1 MPSIKIKKLQIE
13 ILKKH
18 AGPFIFCFL
27 IVMFLLL
34 MQFLILH
41 IDNLV
46 GKGIPTLII
55 FELIIVNLAY
65 MVVLAVPMSVLVSC
79 IMAFGKFSELNE
91 LTAIKAAGISVLT
104 IIKPVLF
111 IGALLTVFLIWFSNE
126 VLPEANFKARSLFI
140 DIRMQSPGFDLR
152 PNVFYDG
159 IDGYNFLV
167 REIDTTTDSLYNVT
181 LFDEGRNQQTGA
193 VIKANRGFLE
203 SVEGTHV
210 LSLYLYDGQ
219 INRDIASNTDDKK
232 RYETT
237 YFSTYRIN
245 FDLSDLNF
253 NRSDPD
259 RRRRDDRTMSSQAM
273 LAVVDTLRKE
283 AADDQRRLTR
293 NIATN
298 ALITAFSSDTTT
310 VKAELT
316 QRDRSQI
323 RNFEILEQT
332 RNQVNSLD
340 TLQSIIPLVSGFHAL
355 NHFPDRDQQIHL
367 KSAATTQFRENISQ
381 LNNLN
386 NNLRFRT
393 ERIAQYLVEVHKKI
407 SIPVACII
415 FVLVGAPL
423 GLLTRKGNLGFNA
436 ILSSIIFTYYW
447 VGIIQGE
454 KFADRLFISP
464 FTGMWFTNFTL
475 LILGIYLMLKVM
487 YEFKLSD
494 LWRAKSE

>member
-1 MPSIKIKKLQIE
+1 MNSARIKKLQLD

-18 AGPFIFCFL
+18 AGPFLFCFL

-46 GKGIPTLII
+46 GKGIPTLVIL
-55 FELIIVNLAY
+55 ELILVNLAY

-79 IMAFGKFSELNE
+79 MMAFGKFSELNE
-91 LTAIKAAGISVLT
+91 LTAVKAAGINVLT
-104 IIKPVLF
+104 IIKPVLMVA
-111 IGALLTVFLIWFSNE
+111 GLLTVFLIWFSNY

-152 PNVFYDG
+152 PNIFYDG
-159 IDGYNFLV
+159 IEGYNFLV
-167 REIDTTTDSLYNVT
+167 REIDNQTDSLYMVT
-181 LFDEGRNQQTGA
+181 LFDEGRNGEPGA
-193 VIKANRGFLE
+193 VIKAERGFLQ

-210 LSLYLYDGQ
+210 LSLFLFDGQ
-219 INRDIASNTDDKK
+219 INREIAGTADDKK
-232 RYETT
+232 RFEVTH
-237 YFSTYRIN
+237 FENYRIN
-245 FDLSDLNF
+245 FDLSELSF
-253 NRSDPD
+253 NRSDPE

-273 LAVVDTLRKE
+273 LAVVDTLRRE
-283 AADDQRRLTR
+283 AGEDRIRLTQ
-293 NIATN
+293 NIASN
-298 ALITAFSSDTTT
+298 ALSREFSPDTLTISPI
-310 VKAELT
+310 T
-316 QRDRSQI
+316 QRDRSELRAYQLRQI
-323 RNFEILEQT
+323 QETQEDRGE
-332 RNQVNSLD
+332 S
-340 TLQSIIPLVSGFHAL
+340 VSDISETHTSDFYAF
-355 NHFPDRDQQIHL
+355 NHFRDRDQHIHL
-367 KSAATTQFRENISQ
+367 RSSAITQFRENISL

-393 ERIAQYLVEVHKKI
+393 ERIAQYMVEVHKKI

-454 KFADRLFISP
+454 KLADRLFITP

-475 LILGIYLMLKVM
+475 LLLGTYLMLKVM
-487 YEFKLSD
+487 FEFRFAD
-494 LWRAKSE
+494 LWRKRSE